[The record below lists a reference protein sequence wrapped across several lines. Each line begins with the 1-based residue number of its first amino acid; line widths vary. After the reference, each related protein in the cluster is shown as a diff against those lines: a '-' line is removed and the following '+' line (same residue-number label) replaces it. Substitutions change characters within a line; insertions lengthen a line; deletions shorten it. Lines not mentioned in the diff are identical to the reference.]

1 VIKEGGDKQ
10 FQSFDLKLEKPMV
23 NNNLSIMDED
33 IANKDMKDMGSSEN
47 SPKSIFKD
55 YLEVSLYPKVEVLE
69 VIDDDE
75 VKLEEKECV
84 KELQVDFI
92 GTKKY
97 NINYEVFFS
106 IHTL

>member
-47 SPKSIFKD
+47 FLKVFSKIILKFLYIQRLKYWKS
-55 YLEVSLYPKVEVLE
+55 
-69 VIDDDE
+69 
-75 VKLEEKECV
+75 
-84 KELQVDFI
+84 
-92 GTKKY
+92 
-97 NINYEVFFS
+97 
-106 IHTL
+106 